1 MNKRTV
7 PTILLAG
14 ALLAPALPGAAGN
27 PAAGENKAQSCI
39 ACHGANGANPIQDS
53 YPILAGQHADYL
65 RYTLKSYRSGERE
78 NAVMNGLA
86 KPLSDQDIAD
96 LAAYFAE
103 QESPLTVVGKGE

>member
-1 MNKRTV
+1 MSKRSTR
-7 PTILLAG
+7 TTTLAAV
-14 ALLAPALPGAAGN
+14 ALLPAIAGAAGN
-27 PAAGENKAQSCI
+27 PGAGENKAQSCV

-65 RYTLKSYRSGERE
+65 RHTLKSYRSGERE